1 MGLGRM
7 VWNTCL
13 AGCPHGS
20 WCISCRV
27 MHHTGNAPDAFS
39 AVSPVGSAGKKRL
52 LSLGRISVRPADRVF
67 IEKPCNTASHYKS
80 YGIFS
85 TLFSSTADHTIPVLD
100 MAAAAAVPSGI
111 LIWFL
116 GSMAYA
122 GPETGYGALLYSDIA
137 GGNLLAAIIHFLEHP
152 ARLLDWTAP
161 YWLLLSWVFFPW
173 NGASRHDDDISENRR
188 RPFPSSP
195 FILGQVLAS
204 HGWTWRTALCTCLM
218 ALTRFPSITVC
229 LKMRRRPGHTPYF
242 FGGGCWYSFSVSP
255 CAFS

>member
-1 MGLGRM
+1 
-7 VWNTCL
+7 
-13 AGCPHGS
+13 
-20 WCISCRV
+20 
-27 MHHTGNAPDAFS
+27 
-39 AVSPVGSAGKKRL
+39 
-52 LSLGRISVRPADRVF
+52 
-67 IEKPCNTASHYKS
+67 
-80 YGIFS
+80 
-85 TLFSSTADHTIPVLD
+85 

-152 ARLLDWTAP
+152 ARLLGLDGTILAAFILGIFSHGMALPAMMMIYLKTGGAP
-161 YWLLLSWVFFPW
+161 S
-173 NGASRHDDDISENRR
+173 
-188 RPFPSSP
+188 PSSP

-242 FGGGCWYSFSVSP
+242 FGGGCWYSFSVSS

>member
-1 MGLGRM
+1 MLPMLFLLFPLLGLLGR
-7 VWNTCL
+7 
-13 AGCPHGS
+13 
-20 WCISCRV
+20 
-27 MHHTGNAPDAFS
+27 S
-39 AVSPVGSAGKKRL
+39 ARFPWAVYLSDL
-52 LSLGRISVRPADRVF
+52 LTEFF

-152 ARLLDWTAP
+152 ARLLGLDGTILAAFI
-161 YWLLLSWVFFPW
+161 LGIFFSW

-188 RPFPSSP
+188 RPFP
-195 FILGQVLAS
+195 FISLHPRTGAGKSRMDLAHCPVHLS
-204 HGWTWRTALCTCLM
+204 HGSDPFSKHHRLSEDAQKARPYSLLFLGAAAGIHSRYHPVLSHSPDRQNIRLTPAL
-218 ALTRFPSITVC
+218 PS
-229 LKMRRRPGHTPYF
+229 
-242 FGGGCWYSFSVSP
+242 
-255 CAFS
+255 

>member
-1 MGLGRM
+1 MLFLLFPLLGLLGR
-7 VWNTCL
+7 C
-13 AGCPHGS
+13 
-20 WCISCRV
+20 SCF
-27 MHHTGNAPDAFS
+27 PW
-39 AVSPVGSAGKKRL
+39 AVYLSDL
-52 LSLGRISVRPADRVF
+52 LTEFF

-152 ARLLDWTAP
+152 ARLLGPVSYTHLPEYSTAQNAP
-161 YWLLLSWVFFPW
+161 ADRLLFK
-173 NGASRHDDDISENRR
+173 I
-188 RPFPSSP
+188 
-195 FILGQVLAS
+195 Q
-204 HGWTWRTALCTCLM
+204 
-218 ALTRFPSITVC
+218 LTRYYTSFPADVKHF
-229 LKMRRRPGHTPYF
+229 L
-242 FGGGCWYSFSVSP
+242 
-255 CAFS
+255 A